1 MIHRK
6 RTYEEFLNELLLANS
21 SYLDD
26 KIIKNE
32 EELLLLPR
40 GKFLKE
46 KTVILVKCT
55 TCEHEWPTNA
65 KRMLNNQGCP
75 KCAGKCEN
83 KDTFLKKLKEKQPEI
98 YASINVLGEYRGT
111 HNTIL
116 VSCKKCNHQWEPI
129 VDNLLRGKGRCICDG
144 GKIPKHTIESIN
156 LSLKDTT
163 WECVSDNTFRCKN
176 CGEILETPSKSMLTQ
191 GYNCPSCDKNARW
204 HTAVYYENELKLKF
218 GDDLTFEW
226 ENDNRLKKN
235 TDVIKVFKNGEIIVE
250 KQLRLVRGCSNIEVK
265 NRNIID
271 TKSDI
276 INNINERNLTLLT
289 DLSDVKSQNDEIM
302 CRCNVCGDISSYRV
316 ANVVNNTFGC
326 RNCKYN
332 SVKITKFSLL
342 NEFTSEYR
350 LREWL
355 TIADVNIIHI
365 ILRNLQKNGSK
376 FSPVI
381 EDIEKLVD
389 RMVDDPIKE
398 LEDKYRVG
406 DKETGTE
413 TSDTRTIT
421 IEDIDLDD
429 DDAVE
434 TVITSMDTVKREPTI
449 DEITRAN
456 EIQLQIINEFES
468 MLTPEDKQYL
478 RDKFL
483 NDKRREWMKNRDTK

>member
-1 MIHRK
+1 MSRK
-6 RTYEEFLNELLLANS
+6 KTTYKEFLNELLSKNS
-21 SYLDD
+21 SYLND
-26 KIIKNE
+26 KVVKNE
-32 EELLLLPR
+32 DELVSLPN

-46 KTVILVKCT
+46 KTIIFVKCKV
-55 TCEHEWPTNA
+55 CGHEWKTNA
-65 KRMLNNQGCP
+65 KRMSIFQGCP

-83 KDTFLKKLKEKQPEI
+83 KDTFLRKLKEKQPDI
-98 YASINVLGEYRGT
+98 YASINVLGEYKGT

-129 VDNLLRGKGRCICDG
+129 VDNLLNGKGKCVCSG
-144 GKIPKHTIESIN
+144 GKIAKHTTETIKS
-156 LSLKDTT
+156 SLKETT
-163 WECVSDNTFRCKN
+163 WEFVSENTFRCKN
-176 CGEILETPSKSMLTQ
+176 CGEIIETPTKSMLTQ
-191 GYNCPSCDKNARW
+191 GYKCPSCDKDARW
-204 HTAVYYENELKLKF
+204 HTAVYYENELKQKF
-218 GDDLTFEW
+218 GGDLTFEW
-226 ENDNRLKKN
+226 ENDNRFKKN

-342 NEFTSEYR
+342 NEFTTEYR

-376 FSPVI
+376 FSPII

-434 TVITSMDTVKREPTI
+434 TVITSMDVVKKEPTI
-449 DEITRAN
+449 DEITRA
-456 EIQLQIINEFES
+456 EDIQFQIINEIES